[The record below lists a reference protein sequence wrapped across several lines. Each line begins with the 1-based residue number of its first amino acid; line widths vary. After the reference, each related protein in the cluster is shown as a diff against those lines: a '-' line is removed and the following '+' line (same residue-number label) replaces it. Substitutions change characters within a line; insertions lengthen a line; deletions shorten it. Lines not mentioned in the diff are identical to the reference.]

1 MNRTQGLRSLAVVG
15 AFAAGMLVQ
24 GIWVSG
30 KLPEAEA
37 ASRYGYRS
45 SYRYGSSRASSSS
58 RKSAASTDPSTGETR
73 QKGKQAA
80 QNATPSMRQEMIHTL
95 HRALQDE
102 RDPETRLYLAKCLI
116 RASPN
121 DVGAARDLVDGLSN
135 ANDAI
140 RLNAFTTISDVI
152 PSGPAPLVR
161 GLVQDIRE
169 GKADR
174 GRAALLLS
182 KVNASVM
189 NR

>member
-24 GIWVSG
+24 GVWVSG

-37 ASRYGYRS
+37 ASRYYGRQQNRS
-45 SYRYGSSRASSSS
+45 ASSSRA
-58 RKSAASTDPSTGETR
+58 AAGTEDLATGEAR
-73 QKGKQAA
+73 PKGKAA
-80 QNATPSMRQEMIHTL
+80 AKNAAPSMRVEMIHTL

-121 DVGAARDLVDGLSN
+121 DMGAARDLVDGLSN
-135 ANDAI
+135 PNDAI

-169 GKADR
+169 GKPDR

-182 KVNASVM
+182 KINASIL